1 MAVISCLLS
10 SDSQRGRSRPLNLL
24 YWINR
29 ASRTCKKSGSPE
41 GAPACRLLAIASGIV
56 AHSRN
61 ASISWGGA
69 LLFHL
74 EHVDGEIARFKLAIP
89 VSPNAIHLIALDTDD
104 GHQWPSRTQPN
115 KIATP

>member
-1 MAVISCLLS
+1 VHRALL
-10 SDSQRGRSRPLNLL
+10 
-24 YWINR
+24 
-29 ASRTCKKSGSPE
+29 KSGSPE
-41 GAPACRLLAIASGIV
+41 GAPACRWLAIASGIV
-56 AHSRN
+56 TYSAMFRFLGS
-61 ASISWGGA
+61 A

-104 GHQWPSRTQPN
+104 GHQGPSRTQPN